1 MHAVNNFRC
10 PLVSGPTNCY
20 KKRAAMAV
28 TMEVTWEDV
37 LSSID
42 NLLMET
48 EIQDN
53 NSDLGFHEAA
63 LVLNRLEMAVSV
75 LRAIVDMDWI

>member
-1 MHAVNNFRC
+1 M
-10 PLVSGPTNCY
+10 PVSCKQLKSVTKIPTTPTEKVT
-20 KKRAAMAV
+20 KKMAATAA
-28 TMEVTWEDV
+28 MEVTWEDV
-37 LSSID
+37 LSCID

-63 LVLNRLEMAVSV
+63 LVLNRLDRNGGICPTCNS
-75 LRAIVDMDWI
+75 

>member
-1 MHAVNNFRC
+1 M
-10 PLVSGPTNCY
+10 
-20 KKRAAMAV
+20 AAMAASV

-48 EIQDN
+48 EIQDS
-53 NSDLGFHEAA
+53 NSDLGFHEAS

-75 LRAIVDMDWI
+75 LRAIVDMELD

>member
-1 MHAVNNFRC
+1 MWRFN
-10 PLVSGPTNCY
+10 
-20 KKRAAMAV
+20 
-28 TMEVTWEDV
+28 TWEDV

-63 LVLNRLEMAVSV
+63 LVLNRIEMAVSV
-75 LRAIVDMDWI
+75 LRAIVDMELDLEDLFLGMETQQENFDGMEFY

>member
-1 MHAVNNFRC
+1 MR
-10 PLVSGPTNCY
+10 GPTFIHCL
-20 KKRAAMAV
+20 V
-28 TMEVTWEDV
+28 QF
-37 LSSID
+37 D

-63 LVLNRLEMAVSV
+63 LVLNRLEMAESV
-75 LRAIVDMDWI
+75 LCAIADIDELDALSKDMEQENPI

>member
-1 MHAVNNFRC
+1 
-10 PLVSGPTNCY
+10 
-20 KKRAAMAV
+20 MAG

-63 LVLNRLEMAVSV
+63 LVLNRLEIAVSV
-75 LRAIVDMDWI
+75 LCEYKLCVIKYCNNPATIFESS

>member
-1 MHAVNNFRC
+1 M
-10 PLVSGPTNCY
+10 
-20 KKRAAMAV
+20 AAMEA
-28 TMEVTWEDV
+28 TLEATLEDV

-53 NSDLGFHEAA
+53 NSDLGFHEEA
-63 LVLNRLEMAVSV
+63 LVLYRLEMAVSV
-75 LRAIVDMDWI
+75 LRAILDIELDLDRTVGTLVKS